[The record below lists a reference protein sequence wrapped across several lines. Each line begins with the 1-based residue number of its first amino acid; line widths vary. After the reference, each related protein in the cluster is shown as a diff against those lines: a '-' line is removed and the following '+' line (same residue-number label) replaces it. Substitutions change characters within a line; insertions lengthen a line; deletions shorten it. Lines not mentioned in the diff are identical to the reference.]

1 MNGGVETALMI
12 GATSDIGHAIVHTLA
27 LLEALDAITHAH
39 GGRVYL
45 AKDACCAPERV
56 RQGYPQRDAFN
67 AVRAEA
73 VGEARAIGSPYQRE
87 TI

>member
-1 MNGGVETALMI
+1 MSFPMEGY
-12 GATSDIGHAIVHTLA
+12 TLA
-27 LLEALDAITHAH
+27 LDFPMRHGTLTLLDDLDEITHAH

-45 AKDACCAPERV
+45 AKDACCAPGRV

-73 VGEARAIGSPYQRE
+73 AGEALRFASTLSRRLAL
-87 TI
+87 